1 MQLAESFV
9 YKSRPMTHY
18 SNDDKKAA
26 VLDRRTFFIGT
37 ASALALGTTA
47 CGGGSGSSGG
57 VPQAAGAAVLPQ
69 PAASNAGQ
77 LSAAAPAAQPA
88 AAAPAAVPERQ
99 PASVTGVFKHPGLL
113 VTEPDFARIRELIK
127 TGQQPWTDWFKKLCA
142 DRYASLDVHPT
153 PLANV
158 YRQDGSKN
166 NLYDNIWRAWSVALR
181 WKISGETVYADK
193 ATEFLDAWADT
204 LKGLGTVPPGSTAGD
219 DHTFILMAGMQ
230 GHQFAQIGEIM
241 RTYPG
246 WPREKL
252 KRFQDML
259 MTVFAPISSWFLSEG
274 RIGSHANWDMAS
286 MVGAM
291 AIGIFCDN
299 AELYRLACDS
309 YAANNR
315 GKLRNFGNG
324 SALHGVYYM
333 HPGHLGQWEESG
345 RDQGHA
351 TLGMSLGGDVMEMA
365 WNQGDDLYG
374 LYNNRF
380 LSAAEYVARTNL
392 QDENGKPYVMPYVL
406 EQNPTAPHTSQWTE
420 VAFGPTPDGKYI
432 GSGRNCWEPMF
443 NHYVNRLG
451 IAAPNVARM
460 VPYCEAKYGGSS
472 DDIWWPTL
480 IHRRVPYAGP
490 MKPPSGLTGYLNDGR
505 VLLSWWGS
513 VGAASYVVQCG
524 SSARGPFTTVATVA
538 ADQLLTCTDASSS
551 GTWFYQVIAQGP
563 GAPGTGSNI
572 VRVAV
577 PGELCFR
584 MPLDGASGPVPTGTL
599 LRPDGTTTVVEGKLV
614 DGVTWGEGRN
624 KDQAPMFDGKSSG
637 IQLPPGLFSNLDDF
651 TVSIWAYANGYRWNT
666 CILFAGTDANSALG
680 IAPQAGR
687 GGLQFGI
694 FGATGNDAR
703 ALEGSSALPT
713 RRWVHVAY
721 TQEGTT
727 GRLYL
732 DGVEVAN
739 ADYMTLTPRQV
750 GDQVAFLG
758 RNWAHPAFNGRLQD
772 FRIYV
777 GALSAVE
784 IAALAKRV

>member
-1 MQLAESFV
+1 MSTPPHQVPGSEEPINPARRSLSMGLGLFPLL
-9 YKSRPMTHY
+9 PM
-18 SNDDKKAA
+18 
-26 VLDRRTFFIGT
+26 LP
-37 ASALALGTTA
+37 A
-47 CGGGSGSSGG
+47 CGGG
-57 VPQAAGAAVLPQ
+57 AGAAGPTAQADLAASPVVSAAETSVIP
-69 PAASNAGQ
+69 PAAATT
-77 LSAAAPAAQPA
+77 ATA
-88 AAAPAAVPERQ
+88 AAAPAVPQRQ
-99 PASVTGVFKHPGLL
+99 PASVTGVFQHPGLL

-127 TGQQPWTDWFKKLCA
+127 TGQQPWTNWYNKLCV
-142 DRYASLDVHPT
+142 DKFGGLETRPY
-153 PLANV
+153 PLAGV

-166 NLYDNIWRAWSVALR
+166 NLYVDIWRAWSLALR
-181 WKISGETVYADK
+181 WKLSGDDRYADK
-193 ATEFLDAWADT
+193 AAEFLDAWADT
-204 LKGLGTVPPGSTAGD
+204 LKVVGTVPPGSTAPD

-230 GHQFAQIGEIM
+230 GHQLAQIGEIL

-246 WPREKL
+246 WAPERL

-299 AELYRLACDS
+299 AELYRQACDS

-333 HPGHLGQWEESG
+333 HPGHFGQWEESG
-345 RDQGHA
+345 RDQGHS

-392 QDENGKPYVMPYVL
+392 QDESGTPYAMPYVP
-406 EQNPTAPHTSQWTE
+406 EHNPTQPHPSFWTQVSQG
-420 VAFGPTPDGKYI
+420 VPGH
-432 GSGRNCWEPMF
+432 GRNCWEPIF

-480 IHRRVPYAGP
+480 IHRRLPYAGP

-513 VGAASYVVQCG
+513 VGATSYVVQRS
-524 SSARGPFTTVATVA
+524 SSARGPFTPVATVA
-538 ADQLLTCTDASSS
+538 ADQLLTYTDAPSN
-551 GTWFYQVIAQGP
+551 GTWFYQVLAQGP
-563 GAPGTGSNI
+563 GAPRAGSNT
-572 VRVAV
+572 VRVAAA
-577 PGELCFR
+577 GELRFR
-584 MPLDGASGPVPTGTL
+584 MPLGGVTGTAAVGAL
-599 LRPDGTTTVVEGKLV
+599 VNPDGTVTAVEGKLL

-624 KDQAPMFDGKSSG
+624 KDQAPMFDGKAAG
-637 IQLPPGLFSNLDDF
+637 IQLPAGLFSNLDDF
-651 TVSIWAYANGYRWNT
+651 TVSIWAYANGYRWDT
-666 CILFAGTDANSALG
+666 CILFAGTDAFSSLH

-687 GGLQFGI
+687 GGLRFGVA
-694 FGATGNDAR
+694 GATHNDTR
-703 ALEGSSALPT
+703 AVEGPAALP
-713 RRWVHVAY
+713 RGRWVHVAY
-721 TQEGTT
+721 TQKGTT

-732 DGVEVAN
+732 DGIEVVN
-739 ADYMTLTPRQV
+739 ADTMTLSPRQV
-750 GDQVAFLG
+750 GDQVTFLG
-758 RNWAHPAFNGRLQD
+758 RNWGHPAFNGRLQD

-777 GALSAVE
+777 GALSAAE
-784 IAALAKRV
+784 IGALAK

>member
-1 MQLAESFV
+1 
-9 YKSRPMTHY
+9 MTHY
-18 SNDDKKAA
+18 SNDDDKKAA

-47 CGGGSGSSGG
+47 CGGGGGSSAG
-57 VPQAAGAAVLPQ
+57 VPQAAGVAVLPQ
-69 PAASNAGQ
+69 PAASDAGQ
-77 LSAAAPAAQPA
+77 LPAAAPAAQPA
-88 AAAPAAVPERQ
+88 AAAPTAVPERQ

-127 TGQQPWTDWFKKLCA
+127 TGQQPWADWYKKLCA
-142 DRYASLDVHPT
+142 DKFSILETRPY
-153 PLANV
+153 PLAGV

-166 NLYDNIWRAWSVALR
+166 NLYVDIWRAWSLALR
-181 WKISGETVYADK
+181 WKLSGDDRFADK
-193 ATEFLDAWADT
+193 AAEFLDAWADT
-204 LKGLGTVPPGSTAGD
+204 LKEIGTVPPGSTAHD

-230 GHQFAQIGEIM
+230 GHQFAQIGEIL

-246 WPREKL
+246 WPRDRL

-259 MTVFAPISSWFLSEG
+259 MTVCAPISSWFLSEG
-274 RIGSHANWDMAS
+274 RMGSHANWDMAS

-333 HPGHLGQWEESG
+333 HPGHFGQWEESG

-432 GSGRNCWEPMF
+432 GFGRNCWEPMF

-513 VGAASYVVQCG
+513 VGATSYVVQCG
-524 SSARGPFTTVATVA
+524 SSASGPFTTVATVA
-538 ADQLLTCTDASSS
+538 ADQLLTYTDAPSS

-584 MPLDGASGPVPTGTL
+584 MPLDGASGLVPTGTL

-624 KDQAPMFDGKSSG
+624 KDKAPMFDGKSSG
-637 IQLPPGLFSNLDDF
+637 IQLPAGLFSNLDDF
-651 TVSIWAYANGYRWNT
+651 TVSIWAYANGYRWDT

-687 GGLQFGI
+687 GGLRFGI

-703 ALEGSSALPT
+703 ALEGPSALPT

-750 GDQVAFLG
+750 GDQVTFLG

-784 IAALAKRV
+784 IAALAKSD

>member
-1 MQLAESFV
+1 MSTPTDQDFDSVHPASPARRALSLGLGLF
-9 YKSRPMTHY
+9 PLLP
-18 SNDDKKAA
+18 
-26 VLDRRTFFIGT
+26 VLH
-37 ASALALGTTA
+37 A
-47 CGGGSGSSGG
+47 CGGSAGSG
-57 VPQAAGAAVLPQ
+57 PQADAAVSEAP
-69 PAASNAGQ
+69 
-77 LSAAAPAAQPA
+77 AAAPESLSPA
-88 AAAPAAVPERQ
+88 AGIQPPATTQRQ
-99 PASVTGVFKHPGLL
+99 PASVTGVFQHPGLL
-113 VTEPDFARIRELIK
+113 VTEPDFARIRDLIK
-127 TGQQPWTDWFKKLCA
+127 TGQQPWTNWYNKLCV
-142 DRYASLDVHPT
+142 DKFGGLETRPY
-153 PLANV
+153 PLAGV

-166 NLYDNIWRAWSVALR
+166 NLYVDIWRAWSLALR
-181 WKISGETVYADK
+181 WKLSGDDRFADK
-193 ATEFLDAWADT
+193 AAEFLDAWANT
-204 LKGLGTVPPGSTAGD
+204 LKVVGTVPPGSTAHD

-230 GHQFAQIGEIM
+230 GHQLAQIGEIL
-241 RTYPG
+241 RTYSG
-246 WPREKL
+246 WPRENL

-299 AELYRLACDS
+299 AELYRQAVDAYAC
-309 YAANNR
+309 NNR

-324 SALHGVYYM
+324 AALHGVYYL

-380 LSAAEYVARTNL
+380 LAAAEYVARTNL
-392 QDENGKPYVMPYVL
+392 QDENGKPYPMPFVP

-432 GSGRNCWEPMF
+432 GFGRNCWEPMF

-490 MKPPSGLTGYLNDGR
+490 MKPPSGLTGHLNDGR

-513 VGAASYVVQCG
+513 VGATSYLVQRG
-524 SSARGPFTTVATVA
+524 TSPRGPFTTVATVA
-538 ADQLLTCTDASSS
+538 ADQLLTYTDAPSN
-551 GTWFYQVIAQGP
+551 GVWFYQVVAQGP
-563 GAPGTGSNI
+563 GAPRAGSNT
-572 VRVAV
+572 VRVAA
-577 PGELCFR
+577 PGELRFR
-584 MPLDGASGPVPTGTL
+584 MPLGGVTGTAPVGVL
-599 LRPDGTTTVVEGKLV
+599 LNPDGVATPVEGKLL

-624 KDQAPMFDGKSSG
+624 KDQAPAFDGKSAG
-637 IQLPPGLFSNLDDF
+637 IQLPAGLFNNLDDF
-651 TVSIWAYANGYRWNT
+651 TVSIWTYANGYRWNT

-680 IAPQAGR
+680 IAAQAGR

-694 FGATGNDAR
+694 FGATGNDIR
-703 ALEGSSALPT
+703 AVEGPSALPT

-721 TQEGTT
+721 TQKGTT
-727 GRLYL
+727 GRLYM
-732 DGVEVAN
+732 DGNEVAN
-739 ADYMTLTPRQV
+739 ADHMTLSPRQV
-750 GDQVAFLG
+750 GDQVTFLG
-758 RNWAHPAFNGRLQD
+758 RNWGHPAFNGRLQD
-772 FRIYV
+772 FRIYA
-777 GALSAVE
+777 GALSAAE
-784 IAALAKRV
+784 IAALAKSA